1 MSTELML
8 ALLEE
13 LTKVSV
19 DELLHL
25 QFKAF
30 K

>member
-13 LTKVSV
+13 LTKVFA